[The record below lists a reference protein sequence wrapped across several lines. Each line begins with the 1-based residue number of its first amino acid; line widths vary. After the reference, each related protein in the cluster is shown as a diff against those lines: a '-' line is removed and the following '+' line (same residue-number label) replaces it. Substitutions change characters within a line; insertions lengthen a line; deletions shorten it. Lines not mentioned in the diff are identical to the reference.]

1 MSSVPPSGLS
11 YETPAEGPLYE
22 AVLQASEISLMKLP
36 SISPPITEEPKD
48 DYTTI
53 AVLINVKIEHLT
65 DPKECLGLFQ
75 EITCQMEDVT

>member
-1 MSSVPPSGLS
+1 MKLFR
-11 YETPAEGPLYE
+11 
-22 AVLQASEISLMKLP
+22 ASEFSLMKLP
-36 SISPPITEEPKD
+36 SISHPITEEPKD